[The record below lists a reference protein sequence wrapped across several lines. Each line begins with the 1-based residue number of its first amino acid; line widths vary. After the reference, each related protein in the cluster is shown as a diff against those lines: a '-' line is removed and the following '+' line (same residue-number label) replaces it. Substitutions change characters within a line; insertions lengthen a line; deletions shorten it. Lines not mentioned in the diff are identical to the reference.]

1 MEKNTISFYSTL
13 LLSTCILF
21 SACNLSDLV
30 EDTLEENEP
39 QEGDH
44 FVKAT
49 VNGADFMALVPK
61 GKDIQVDLVEAEY
74 KTSSL
79 GFSLI
84 ISAADVLISSQ
95 RGVLMQIHLMG
106 PDLTGVQ
113 VGTRFETMNE
123 ENLISDSF
131 RAFAVI
137 SKGQLEEFEEY
148 EAGTVEQGSI
158 NVEITAYEPE
168 ERLISGKFSFEAY
181 DEEAD
186 ITVKVI
192 NGEFRNITW

>member
-13 LLSTCILF
+13 LLAACILF
-21 SACNLSDLV
+21 SSCNLSDLV

-44 FVKAT
+44 FVKAI

-61 GKDIQVDLVEAEY
+61 GKDIQVDLVEAEH

-84 ISAADVLISSQ
+84 ISAADVVLSSQ
-95 RGVLMQIHLMG
+95 RGVLIQIHLMG

-113 VGTRFETMNE
+113 VGTQFETMNE
-123 ENLISDSF
+123 ENLIADSF

-137 SKGQLEEFEEY
+137 SKGHLEEFEEY
-148 EAGTVEQGSI
+148 EAGTAEQGSI
-158 NVEITAYEPE
+158 NVEITAYDPE
-168 ERLISGKFSFEAY
+168 ERLVSGNFSFEAY
-181 DEEAD
+181 DEAAD
-186 ITVKVI
+186 IIVKVT
-192 NGEFRNITW
+192 NGEFKNITW